1 VRVYGIAKTIADC
14 FKNRNKIG
22 LDVALEA
29 LHDVRRQRLCTND
42 ELWRYA
48 QVCRVANVMLPYLEA
63 TA

>member
-1 VRVYGIAKTIADC
+1 MLYLHPL
-14 FKNRNKIG
+14 NKIG
-22 LDVALEA
+22 LDVVLEA